1 MATRNQGG
9 NYQIVL
15 STKLNTNELDRQLR
29 ELSKEQNQ
37 KKITIKVEISEKS
50 LQRVQ
55 ELNTLLSKTEALN
68 NYTNSLKNIQ
78 ATMQSYEKIASKVV
92 NATQNMSGS
101 IQTVGKSSQQAG
113 THVKSFG
120 EKAMDAFQK
129 FSLWSVVSG
138 IFYKIINAA
147 TGLINTAIEL
157 DTAFTELSKVTDLT
171 RDDFDKLT
179 QQAYELG
186 SEVAKTTTE
195 VVNAMTEFARAGFSI
210 DESSGILAKNA
221 LMWTNIAD
229 GTVDASEAANMIIS
243 VMKAFNIQAQGTTHI
258 IDSLNEVSNNF
269 AVSSG
274 ELSNSLTKSSAVL
287 ANAGVTF
294 EEQLGLITSG
304 TEILRNANIV
314 STGLRTISLR
324 LQGMEEDGEKVEGLT
339 AKLEGDFNKLG
350 LTLYDTNGAIKS
362 TYDILADLAEIYP
375 TLSAEQKAYYTELI
389 ARKDKSTSSGCRFK

>member
-1 MATRNQGG
+1 MAEKNG

-15 STKLNTNELDRQLR
+15 STRLDTDKIKTDLKQLENVKINISVNVTDKSIKNLQ
-29 ELSKEQNQ
+29 ELSKVIDAI
-37 KKITIKVEISEKS
+37 KITSRELVSTGSIAKGTRAIKD
-50 LQRVQ
+50 LGQQ
-55 ELNTLLSKTEALN
+55 
-68 NYTNSLKNIQ
+68 
-78 ATMQSYEKIASKVV
+78 SKV
-92 NATQNMSGS
+92 AAQ
-101 IQTVGKSSQQAG
+101 
-113 THVKSFG
+113 HVKSFG

-138 IFYKIINAA
+138 MFYKIVRSAE
-147 TGLINTAIEL
+147 GLINTAIEL

-195 VVNAMTEFARAGFSI
+195 VVNAMTEFARAGYNVN
-210 DESSGILAKNA
+210 ESTDILAKNA

-229 GTVDASEAANMIIS
+229 GTVDASESANMMIS
-243 VMKAFNIQAQGTTHI
+243 IMKAFNVEAKDSTHI
-258 IDSLNEVSNNF
+258 IDALNEVSNNF

-274 ELSNSLTKSSAVL
+274 QLSNSLTKSSAVL

-314 STGLRTISLR
+314 STRS
-324 LQGMEEDGEKVEGLT
+324 
-339 AKLEGDFNKLG
+339 
-350 LTLYDTNGAIKS
+350 
-362 TYDILADLAEIYP
+362 
-375 TLSAEQKAYYTELI
+375 
-389 ARKDKSTSSGCRFK
+389 